1 MENFTAVQD
10 LARFILAHE
19 QCDGKRSEAT
29 ALMSVCVCV
38 CDRLRRPLSVLAGVD
53 GYKALL
59 GRALALAKAKVP
71 SLGPVQIEEDGCLA
85 VPGHFE
91 PQRDTDKINAE
102 DVELVAQLLGLLV
115 TFIGVALTMQL
126 VRDVWPDA
134 PYYGMET
141 ENKP

>member
-1 MENFTAVQD
+1 M
-10 LARFILAHE
+10 
-19 QCDGKRSEAT
+19 
-29 ALMSVCVCV
+29 
-38 CDRLRRPLSVLAGVD
+38 
-53 GYKALL
+53 
-59 GRALALAKAKVP
+59 VP
-71 SLGPVQIEEDGCLA
+71 GPV
-85 VPGHFE
+85 E
-91 PQRDTDKINAE
+91 PQRDTDKIDTE